1 MAAIMSSTE
10 GRASRRPT
18 FIAMNLAAFAL
29 LVGAGLVHGRLT
41 DRWGISGALAEA
53 VARLD
58 RVPRS
63 IGDWEGRDVA
73 MDRRQIDRAGIQGFL
88 SRSYRNVRD
97 GREATV
103 LLVCGRPG
111 QIAVHTPD
119 VCYRGAGYEPSSAPA
134 PGTVGTG
141 VDRPAEFLKARFCKT
156 SAPVPDALDILW
168 SWNARGAW
176 EVPANPRLGFA
187 SYPAL
192 YKIYVIA
199 RRDGAL
205 AASPGDPAIDQ
216 EFAGLILTTIDR
228 SLSMRDRSATTG
240 TASTSRP
247 LLAR

>member
-1 MAAIMSSTE
+1 MIDAG

-18 FIAMNLAAFAL
+18 FIAANLTAFVL

-41 DRWGISGALAEA
+41 DRWGLSGALAEA

-58 RVPRS
+58 RVPRT

-73 MDRRQIDRAGIQGFL
+73 MDRKQIDRAGIQGYL

-119 VCYRGAGYEPSSAPA
+119 VCYRGAGYESGSAPM

-141 VDRPAEFLKARFCKT
+141 VGHPAEFLKARFCKT
-156 SAPVPDALDILW
+156 NAPVPDALDIFW

-192 YKIYVIA
+192 YKVYVIA
-199 RRDGAL
+199 RLDGVL
-205 AASPGDPAIDQ
+205 AASPGGPAIDE

-228 SLSMRDRSATTG
+228 SLSMRDRPPTG
-240 TASTSRP
+240 AASTPRQPSER
-247 LLAR
+247 